1 MKKIFKKI
9 IGFMLAAS
17 MLIVSLSGTVTAV
30 NEQISAAEICGFNTA
45 SARTQLVGN
54 DTYIV
59 RCV

>member
-1 MKKIFKKI
+1 
-9 IGFMLAAS
+9 MLAAS